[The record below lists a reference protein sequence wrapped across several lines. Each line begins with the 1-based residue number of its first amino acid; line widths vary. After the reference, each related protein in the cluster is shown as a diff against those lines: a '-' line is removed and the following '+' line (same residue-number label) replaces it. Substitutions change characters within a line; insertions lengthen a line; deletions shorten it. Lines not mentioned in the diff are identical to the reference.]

1 MWLCHWLSWPYERG
15 QYSRVEWQGLTCCR
29 NYSGEIKYNVDFAYR
44 RESTNVISY
53 RWDWEEVSGSVWEG
67 PNLYQSTGGWNAQV
81 AMEAIIQSSRSISN
95 LQARLVWKKP
105 SCYSIPSPLS
115 IDSKIMTSPP
125 SRITAGWQTS
135 ANYMQKFSTRS

>member
-29 NYSGEIKYNVDFAYR
+29 NYSGEIKYKVDFAYR

-95 LQARLVWKKP
+95 LQARLLWKKP

-115 IDSKIMTSPP
+115 IDSKIMTSSS